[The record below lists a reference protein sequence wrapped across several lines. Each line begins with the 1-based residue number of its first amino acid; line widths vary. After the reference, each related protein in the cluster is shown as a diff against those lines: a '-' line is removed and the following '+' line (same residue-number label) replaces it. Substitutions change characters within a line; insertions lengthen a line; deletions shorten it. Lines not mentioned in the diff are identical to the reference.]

1 MFNRNTC
8 AVAANISLSLQA
20 RHTKLTPQSR
30 EMGVLIEQVMYP
42 IVKSNIS
49 WGADNIDDLVKT
61 MSLHDMSDEDGAGD
75 QQQAI
80 EAYTAQM
87 AETLKTNLNL
97 TRRVA
102 IPLIEKI
109 FDDVRGKLDHMRISN
124 YDNMMYGIQEAY
136 EYVLIDNPM
145 FTDLVMRYSDSNFD
159 DAPNSARILP
169 MVDKDVIKNM
179 LKTGSE
185 TFDKLVYE
193 TLMMNGHDSGGHFSE
208 FVWNKHFLHPEI
220 GVSQHTVDNIGNRGE
235 EFAEWSLAFLI
246 ATSLLNSDLPDGVS
260 VSLEDFKTI
269 INRYRA
275 YCGYQVQ
282 RLIKNYQAKRQ
293 TGMLVIDEYENNIG
307 MKVLLVVPE
316 VYKQAM
322 EQGITSETITGHKL
336 MGGTSWF
343 LDTVL
348 KNKVAADDAFKKAI
362 SEQAVALQINGRKIL
377 RETTFEA
384 IRGFSNTV
392 PVIDDVGTKAHIKP
406 SVESIGL
413 QMNTA
418 TKEIDDIFDAGSVL
432 KYIQEVVTKGLFD
445 GTMVS
450 LIVERMDVFLTSN
463 SYGSVTDVRHA
474 GLMAA
479 MSICVDSLVSQFNI
493 DLSIDK

>member
-8 AVAANISLSLQA
+8 AVAANIAMSLQA
-20 RHTKLTPQSR
+20 RHTKLAPQSR

-42 IVKSNIS
+42 IVKSNVK
-49 WGADNIDDLVKT
+49 WGPDNVDDLVKT
-61 MSLHDMSDEDGAGD
+61 MSLHDMSDEDSAGD
-75 QQQAI
+75 QQRAI
-80 EAYTAQM
+80 EEYTAQM
-87 AETLKTNLNL
+87 AATLKTNLNL

-109 FDDVRGKLDHMRISN
+109 FDDVRGKLDEMRIAS
-124 YDNMMYGIQEAY
+124 YDNMMYGILEAY

-145 FTDLVMRYSDSNFD
+145 FTDLVMKYSDSNFD
-159 DAPNSARILP
+159 DAPNTARIMPLLN
-169 MVDKDVIKNM
+169 KDDIKGL

-185 TFDKLVYE
+185 TFDKLVHE
-193 TLMMNGHDSGGHFSE
+193 TLMMNGHEGGCHFSE

-220 GVSQHTVDNIGNRGE
+220 TTIPHTTANIGSRGE
-235 EFAEWSLAFLI
+235 EFSEWSLAFLF
-246 ATSLLNSDLPDGVS
+246 ATALLNSELPEGVS
-260 VSLEDFKTI
+260 VSLEEFKSI
-269 INRYRA
+269 MNRYRA

-282 RLIKNYQAKRQ
+282 RLIKNYTAKRQ
-293 TGMLVIDEYENNIG
+293 TGMLVIDEYENSVG
-307 MKVLLVVPE
+307 MKMLLVVPE

-322 EQGITSETITGHKL
+322 EQGITSETIAGHKL
-336 MGGTSWF
+336 MGNTSWF
-343 LDTVL
+343 LDTL
-348 KNKVAADDAFKKAI
+348 IKNKDAANKAFKTAI
-362 SEQAVALQINGRKIL
+362 GEQAAALQINGRKIL
-377 RETTFEA
+377 RDTTFET

-392 PVIDDVGTKAHIKP
+392 PVIDDAGTKVHIKP
-406 SVESIGL
+406 SVESVSL
-413 QMNTA
+413 QMSTA
-418 TKEIDDIFDAGSVL
+418 TKEIEDIFDTASVL

-463 SYGSVTDVRHA
+463 TYGSAIDVRHA